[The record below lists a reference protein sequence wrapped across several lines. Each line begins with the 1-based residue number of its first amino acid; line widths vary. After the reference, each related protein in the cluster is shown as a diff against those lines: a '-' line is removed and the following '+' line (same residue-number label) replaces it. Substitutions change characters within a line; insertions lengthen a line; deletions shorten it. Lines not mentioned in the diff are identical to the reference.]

1 MELKEKIIEATIEEF
16 NEKNLKFTMD
26 DIAKKLCISKK
37 TIYDLFKNKEALFFE
52 VIDHYSETI
61 REYEMKIIQDPDL
74 DIKEKL
80 KKIIIS
86 LPDNKINWRQI
97 YLIKEKSPEIYD
109 KVTKM
114 LETQWE
120 PTIELL
126 EMAIKEN
133 KIISVSIPILK
144 TTISSTI
151 RTFISTTLLSDN
163 NIEYEEALKEMAD
176 IIMNGIE
183 VK

>member
-1 MELKEKIIEATIEEF
+1 
-16 NEKNLKFTMD
+16 
-26 DIAKKLCISKK
+26 
-37 TIYDLFKNKEALFFE
+37 
-52 VIDHYSETI
+52 
-61 REYEMKIIQDPDL
+61 MKIIQDPDL

-97 YLIKEKSPEIYD
+97 YLIKEKCLEIYD
-109 KVTKM
+109 KVTKR
-114 LETQWE
+114 LETQWG

-126 EMAIKEN
+126 EMVIKEN

-151 RTFISTTLLSDN
+151 RTFISTSLLSDN